1 MKYSIEIFWFKSDTF
16 FSQTYFKESSMSTPY
31 ECSVSCNVIQEPIPL
46 LPSRQ
51 TRKNCIPRLPRAAH
65 AGSHVPLLSSD
76 NIQSVPFF
84 HPFSRIDN
92 KADHHC
98 DIFRIGFI
106 PRLDCHCWYLWSE
119 VFAPPRVIPKLT
131 CSPVQSYKNRGE
143 IFEDWRIFGKH
154 IYKYWRTSN
163 DCFFLI
169 SKENFQE

>member
-84 HPFSRIDN
+84 ILFHELTIKLITIVTFFVLGLSPGLTVIVGISGLRSL
-92 KADHHC
+92 HHRGSYPSLLAHQFRVTKTGVKYLKIEEFLAN
-98 DIFRIGFI
+98 IFINI
-106 PRLDCHCWYLWSE
+106 EELLMI
-119 VFAPPRVIPKLT
+119 VF
-131 CSPVQSYKNRGE
+131 
-143 IFEDWRIFGKH
+143 F
-154 IYKYWRTSN
+154 
-163 DCFFLI
+163 
-169 SKENFQE
+169 